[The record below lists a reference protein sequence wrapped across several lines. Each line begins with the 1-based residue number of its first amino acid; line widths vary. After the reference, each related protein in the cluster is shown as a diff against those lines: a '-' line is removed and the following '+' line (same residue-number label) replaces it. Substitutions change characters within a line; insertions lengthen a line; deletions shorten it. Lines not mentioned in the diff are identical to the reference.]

1 MGKIPT
7 YFIDTET
14 LGLHGVPVL
23 LQYAVDD
30 GPVHVVHLW
39 KTPIAE
45 SMRLIEMFVEG
56 RVVAHNLRF
65 DWFQLSKWYNMCR
78 WLLTRAHVEPTHIPL
93 QHSRGLMAQAEW
105 ESQYGPCL
113 KPVAAVDTWLLA
125 SKGEAQSALMD
136 TKAIYVRRIPIGI
149 ADALCAELNKATD
162 LPWILFSGK
171 GDETQRW
178 TVTENTD
185 RRTGEVDP
193 YWRDIKITFKPSKGL
208 KELAVYLC
216 KHDPPTKF
224 DEIAPPQF
232 PAEEGY
238 APFAMLLSNESK
250 DWLYP
255 VRKKQPDGTY
265 RETLVPTWPGMIQ
278 QHVDHWSTN
287 LDAQD
292 YAEDDI
298 HMLRKLFAYFGS
310 PESDEDGI
318 VACQV
323 ASVRLRGFDINVD
336 IVERLRAE
344 SVAVVAEAKLNVNSP
359 KQVAGYVAEALDAM
373 EQLMLK
379 DGCDQKVIDAIKVE
393 FSLTE
398 IEECYCEPENRHQCH
413 RCEGR
418 GEVGPTGKCESCGGS
433 KLNAKGDKCKRC
445 AGTGLSDDRKMPVVL
460 RVEHIE
466 SVRKHTKRVE
476 LFDKLLLARRA
487 YPDFN
492 VIGTKSGRMS
502 GASGLNFHGV
512 DHSDDVRSLFTL
524 AGEAVG
530 SWDCKQGTQLVLSA
544 GDYSSQELAIAATT
558 MNDDDLMAD
567 MQSGKS
573 LHGLFGA
580 AAYETTYEDII
591 KHKDD
596 GRYGKSKG
604 GVYAILYGGTF
615 ETVAKNMG
623 IEVEVAE
630 AAYNRM
636 IAKYPQMGNTRKKIT
651 ERFSSM
657 HQDEDGR
664 IEYRDPPEKFIE
676 SVFGFRR
683 YFETEYEIQRMIL
696 SVIRNMPQ
704 QWKDIE
710 LKVERTEGK
719 IQSLSG
725 AICSALYGAAY
736 SIQNK
741 IIRASNN
748 HVIQSTGRHLTVG
761 MQAAVWTIQPQGI
774 HPFRLT
780 LMSIHDELAVVCPPQ
795 HVDKVNEVIEK
806 KVDEQCQTVPLIC
819 IEWFNGN
826 KSWAEKGDGAN
837 GRTIGWQP

>member
-1 MGKIPT
+1 
-7 YFIDTET
+7 
-14 LGLHGVPVL
+14 
-23 LQYAVDD
+23 
-30 GPVHVVHLW
+30 
-39 KTPIAE
+39 
-45 SMRLIEMFVEG
+45 MRLIEMFVDG

-65 DWFQLSKWYNMCR
+65 DWFHLSKWYNMCQ
-78 WLLTRAHVEPTHIPL
+78 WLLTRAHVEPEHVPS
-93 QHSRGLMAQAEW
+93 QHSLGLMAQAEW

-136 TKAIYVRRIPIGI
+136 TKAIYVRRVPIGVS
-149 ADALCAELNKATD
+149 DVLCAELNKATD
-162 LPWILFSGK
+162 LPWILFDGK
-171 GDETQRW
+171 NDTSQRW
-178 TVTENTD
+178 TVTDNTD

-193 YWRDIKITFKPSKGL
+193 YWKDIKITFKPSKGL
-208 KELAVYLC
+208 KALAVYLC
-216 KHDPPTKF
+216 GHETPAKF
-224 DEIAPPQF
+224 DDIAPAAF
-232 PAEEGY
+232 PAEEGF
-238 APFAMLLSNESK
+238 APFAMLLSSQSK
-250 DWLYP
+250 EWLYP
-255 VRKKQPDGTY
+255 VRKKQPDGKYTVK
-265 RETLVPTWPGMIQ
+265 LVPTWPGLIH
-278 QHVDHWSTN
+278 QHIAHWET
-287 LDAQD
+287 DREAQE

-298 HMLRKLFAYFGS
+298 HMLRKLYEFFGS
-310 PESDEDGI
+310 LESDDDGM

-323 ASVRLRGFDINVD
+323 ASVRLRGFDINVEG
-336 IVERLRAE
+336 VEKLREE
-344 SVAVVAEAKLNVNSP
+344 SLKVVESAKLNVNSP
-359 KQVAGYVAEALDAM
+359 KQVAGYVAEALDSM

-379 DGCDQKVIDAIKVE
+379 DGCDQKVIDAIKIE

-398 IEECYCEPENRHQCH
+398 IEECYCEPEQRDTCP

-418 GEVGPTGKCESCGGS
+418 GEVGPTGQCDDCGGS
-433 KLNAKGDKCKRC
+433 GEAANGKKCKRC
-445 AGTGLSDDRKMPVVL
+445 DGTGFSDDRKMPVVL

-476 LFDKLLLARRA
+476 LCSKLLLARRA

-524 AGEAVG
+524 AGPSNG
-530 SWDCKQGTQLVLSA
+530 SWECPNGTPLVLSA
-544 GDYSSQELAIAATT
+544 GDYASQELAIAATT

-567 MQSGKS
+567 MKSGKS
-573 LHGLFGA
+573 LHGLFGES
-580 AAYETTYEDII
+580 AYETTYEDII
-591 KHKDD
+591 ENKAD

-623 IEVEVAE
+623 IEVSVAE
-630 AAYNRM
+630 AAYNRLV
-636 IAKYPQMGNTRKKIT
+636 AKYPGMGNTRKKIT
-651 ERFSSM
+651 DRFSSM
-657 HQDEDGR
+657 HQDGDGK

-683 YFETEYEIQRMIL
+683 YFETEYSIQRMIL
-696 SVIRNMPQ
+696 SVIKNMPQ

-710 LKVERTEGK
+710 LKVERKEGK
-719 IQSLSG
+719 LQSMSG
-725 AICSALYGAAY
+725 AICSALYGAAF

-761 MQAAVWTIQPQGI
+761 MQVAVWTIQPQGI

-780 LMSIHDELAVVCPPQ
+780 LMSIHDELAVVCPA
-795 HVDKVNEVIEK
+795 HVVPEVNAVIEEKVN
-806 KVDEQCQTVPLIC
+806 EQCQTVPLIC

-826 KSWAEKGDGAN
+826 KSWAEKGDGED
-837 GRTIGWQP
+837 GRIIGWQP